1 MITMLYGQP
10 GTGKSTL
17 ATGIALDYMRE
28 GRRVVCNFPIDP
40 APASYSPK
48 KGLAFA
54 CCEVIPARP
63 AFAVVEKLGIG
74 WRDPKHVGRE
84 DLCGLLVIDESG
96 PWLDS
101 RKWNDK
107 DRAQVIDWLLQ
118 SRKRG
123 WDVLLIAQ
131 APSLVDKQVRE
142 AVVEAYARC
151 RRTDRMKV
159 PVLGV
164 SLPRMHVAVSRYG
177 LDQNAPVLQRWW
189 YRGGLEHQCFQSY
202 ALFNAEADT
211 AEHWVVPPPVVTKW
225 ADYADPWAEWKQ
237 LLADFLERRQRH
249 PVKVPHK
256 SKLPLVEELAKY
268 SELEAIRLWKRYD
281 ELGAMPLV
289 SGKTLDGIANSALAA
304 EDRAIMQRGDAIA
317 LQLLRQSVA

>member
-28 GRRVVCNFPIDP
+28 GRRVVANYPIDP
-40 APASYSPK
+40 APASNSPK
-48 KGLAFA
+48 GPMAFA
-54 CCEVIPARP
+54 TCEVIPSRP
-63 AFAVVEKLGIG
+63 GYDIIERLGIG
-74 WRDPKHVGRE
+74 WRDPQHVGRE
-84 DLCGLLVIDESG
+84 DICGLLVIDESG

-107 DRAQVIDWLLQ
+107 DRARIIDWLLQ

-131 APSLVDKQVRE
+131 APALVDKQVRE

-189 YRGGLEHQCFQSY
+189 YRGALEHQCYQSY
-202 ALFNAEADT
+202 AVFDAESEAD
-211 AEHWVVPPPVVTKW
+211 HWVVPPPILTKW
-225 ADYADPWAEWKQ
+225 ADYEPWWMPLKEWFSIKMNPPRPPVEHKPK
-237 LLADFLERRQRH
+237 LELVRTLQGLPESERLRH
-249 PVKVPHK
+249 WR
-256 SKLPLVEELAKY
+256 KLDA
-268 SELEAIRLWKRYD
+268 
-281 ELGAMPLV
+281 LGAFNV
-289 SGKTLDGIANSALAA
+289 AA
-304 EDRAIMQRGDAIA
+304 
-317 LQLLRQSVA
+317 

>member
-28 GRRVVCNFPIDP
+28 GRRVVANYPIDP
-40 APASYSPK
+40 APASTQPK
-48 KGLAFA
+48 GSLAHA
-54 CCEVIPARP
+54 CCEVIPSRP
-63 AFAVVEKLGIG
+63 AYDIIESLGIG
-74 WRDPKHVGRE
+74 WRDPNNVGRE

-107 DRAQVIDWLLQ
+107 DRAKIIDWLLQ

-131 APSLVDKQVRE
+131 APALVDKQVRE

-189 YRGGLEHQCFQSY
+189 YRGAVEHRCYQSY
-202 ALFNAEADT
+202 AVFDAENDCD
-211 AEHWVVPPPVVTKW
+211 HWVVPPPILTKW
-225 ADYADPWAEWKQ
+225 ADYEPWFAPLKDWFDVRWNPPKPK
-237 LLADFLERRQRH
+237 RH
-249 PVKVPHK
+249 PKPKH
-256 SKLPLVEELAKY
+256 
-268 SELEAIRLWKRYD
+268 RL
-281 ELGAMPLV
+281 
-289 SGKTLDGIANSALAA
+289 
-304 EDRAIMQRGDAIA
+304 IA
-317 LQLLRQSVA
+317 LLQNLPEAERLRHWHRLESLDAFSPAACSSGS